1 MFFSCLEAVD
11 WRSIERPALFLLPT
25 RTIEL
30 SKRLQACGFI
40 LTVGNC
46 ANSELCETI
55 ESTWCL
61 VYTPSVQHGNIE
73 PEHLVL
79 EKEILFSG
87 SMLNFRGVSLLP
99 DSPCFCWKRKRFWIQ
114 GYEHLLEQIARIP
127 RLGSLNLACGGAELV
142 VLHTFDSVASN

>member
-99 DSPCFCWKRKRFWIQ
+99 DSPCFCWKRKR
-114 GYEHLLEQIARIP
+114 GDP
-127 RLGSLNLACGGAELV
+127 RLRAFAGANCSYPSFGFSQFGMWGSWAGCIAHIWLS
-142 VLHTFDSVASN
+142 H